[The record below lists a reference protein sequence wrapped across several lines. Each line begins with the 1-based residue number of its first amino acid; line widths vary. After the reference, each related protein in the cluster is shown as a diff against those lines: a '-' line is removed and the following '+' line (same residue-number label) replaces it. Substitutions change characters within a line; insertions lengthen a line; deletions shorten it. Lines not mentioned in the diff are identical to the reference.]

1 MKRSVLKQAGRWF
14 AVLLLL
20 GFTLLIVG
28 PFLWTFVMSLRP
40 TNDIMENAYGIT
52 WPPYVKNYVYAFT
65 EFGFAQ
71 YIKNSVYITGVA
83 LIVTTVVTAMAAF
96 GFSRTRFAFPL
107 REFLFL
113 TIFISIM
120 FPPQITLL
128 SLYEGVA
135 RISRALAKL
144 MPEVEWRFQGSRES
158 MILIYTASA
167 LAFNIYILRSF
178 FSQIPQ
184 DLEDAARIDG
194 CSDWQMFWRV
204 IFPIGTPA
212 IATTIVI
219 NYISFWNEFLY
230 AVTMITKQKARTLP
244 LAMMFFAGEASV
256 DIGMIA
262 TGLMVSVIPVLI
274 LYLILSEQF
283 IKGMTAGALKG

>member
-1 MKRSVLKQAGRWF
+1 MTRTVLNKVGKWF

-20 GFTLLIVG
+20 GFTFIIVG
-28 PFLWTFVMSLRP
+28 PFLWTLIMSFRP
-40 TNDIMENAYGIT
+40 TNDIMDNAYAIT
-52 WPPYVKNYVYAFT
+52 WPPYVKNYIYAFT

-71 YIKNSVYITGVA
+71 YIVNSVYVTGLA
-83 LIVTTVVTAMAAF
+83 LLLTTVVTAMAAF
-96 GFSRTRFAFPL
+96 GFSRSRFAFPL
-107 REFLFL
+107 REVLFL
-113 TIFISIM
+113 IIFISIM

-135 RISRALAKL
+135 RISRVLAKAL
-144 MPEVEWRFQGSRES
+144 PGIEWRFQGSRES
-158 MILIYTASA
+158 MVLIYSATA
-167 LAFNIYILRSF
+167 LAFNVYILRSF
-178 FSQIPQ
+178 FAQIPQ

-194 CSDWQMFWRV
+194 CSDWHMFWRV
-204 IFPIGTPA
+204 MLPIARPA

-244 LAMMFFAGEASV
+244 LAVMFFAGEASV

-262 TGLMVSVIPVLI
+262 TGLMVSVTPVII

>member
-1 MKRSVLKQAGRWF
+1 
-14 AVLLLL
+14 
-20 GFTLLIVG
+20 
-28 PFLWTFVMSLRP
+28 MSFRP
-40 TNDIMENAYGIT
+40 TNDIMDNPYGIT
-52 WPPYVKNYVYAFT
+52 WPPYVRNYIYAFT

-71 YIKNSVYITGVA
+71 YIMNSTYITA
-83 LIVTTVVTAMAAF
+83 LALLLTTIVTAMAAF
-96 GFSRTRFAFPL
+96 GFGRQRFDFPL
-107 REFLFL
+107 REALFL
-113 TIFISIM
+113 VIFISIM

-135 RISRALAKL
+135 RISRVLAKA
-144 MPEVEWRFQGSRES
+144 MSGVEWRFQGSRES
-158 MILIYTASA
+158 MVLIYSASA

-194 CSDWQMFWRV
+194 CSDWVMFWRV
-204 IFPIGTPA
+204 MFPIATPA
-212 IATTIVI
+212 IATTVVI
-219 NYISFWNEFLY
+219 NFISFWNEFLY
-230 AVTMITKQKARTLP
+230 AVTMITRQQARTLP
-244 LAMMFFAGEASV
+244 LAVMFFAGEASV

-262 TGLMVSVIPVLI
+262 TGLMVSVIPVII

>member
-1 MKRSVLKQAGRWF
+1 MKRASLNKLSKGLV
-14 AVLLLL
+14 VLLLL
-20 GFTLLIVG
+20 GFTLVIVG
-28 PFLWTFVMSLRP
+28 PFLWTFVMSFRP
-40 TNDIMENAYGIT
+40 TNDIMDNPYTIT
-52 WPPYVKNYVYAFT
+52 WPPYVRNYIYAFT

-71 YIKNSVYITGVA
+71 YIMNSTYITALA
-83 LIVTTVVTAMAAF
+83 LILTTVVTAMAAF
-96 GFSRTRFAFPL
+96 GFGRKRFNFPL
-107 REFLFL
+107 REVLFL
-113 TIFISIM
+113 IIFISIM

-135 RISRALAKL
+135 RISRVLAKI
-144 MPEVEWRFQGSRES
+144 MPGIEWRFQGSRES
-158 MILIYTASA
+158 MVLIYSASA
-167 LAFNIYILRSF
+167 LAFNIYILRAF

-194 CSDWQMFWRV
+194 CSDWNMFWR
-204 IFPIGTPA
+204 IMFPIATPA

-230 AVTMITKQKARTLP
+230 AVTMITKQEARTLP
-244 LAMMFFAGEASV
+244 LAVMFFAGEASV

-262 TGLMVSVIPVLI
+262 TGLMVSVIPVII
-274 LYLILSEQF
+274 LYMILSEQF